1 MGSLAVRAAPFPPH
15 RPERPVAEP
24 EDVLRKAGVMTDTDT
39 KTATTTRSA
48 SGSAISPPPPRQKYS
63 RRLTIAVGLILAVL
77 IVAAFLFMIIQTPL
91 DNPKPTS
98 LGFSLNSFFVWIG
111 NLNPL
116 VQIPVVLVIF
126 GIVVA
131 LILVL
136 IEYAPRAGRG
146 YFVLRVVACFV
157 IPFIAFMMLRPVQGA
172 VLYIIAIALLAG
184 ALLFWADYR
193 AREGAGYLFQLIIF
207 LAPASILLL
216 VGLVYPTI
224 ATFVQSFFDKTGKQF
239 VGLDNYVWTFTQ
251 PEGLWSVIN
260 TIIWAVFAP
269 TIATI
274 IGLAYAVFI
283 DRARGEKILKVFV
296 FMPVAISF
304 VGAGI
309 IWKFVYDYRQGDQI
323 GILNA
328 TIVAFGGQPVSW
340 LDATPFVNT
349 FCLLAVFVWSQTGFA
364 MVFLS
369 AAIKGV
375 PAEQIEAA
383 SLDGA
388 NAWERFRNVTVPGI
402 RSSLIVVL
410 TTITIASLKVY
421 DIVANMTGGRS
432 NSSVLGFEMVN
443 QQQRFQSF
451 GHSSALAVVLF
462 LFMVPLIVYNVR
474 NLRKQRE
481 IR

>member
-1 MGSLAVRAAPFPPH
+1 
-15 RPERPVAEP
+15 
-24 EDVLRKAGVMTDTDT
+24 MTDTRT
-39 KTATTTRSA
+39 LITPKKSSA
-48 SGSAISPPPPRQKYS
+48 PPPPPAKEGRHSS
-63 RRLTIAVGLILAVL
+63 RVTRLVALIVGVL
-77 IVAAFLFMIIQTPL
+77 IVALFLFMVTRTPVE
-91 DNPKPTS
+91 NPRPTS

-111 NLNPL
+111 GLNPL
-116 VQIPVVLVIF
+116 VQIPVVIVVF
-126 GIVVA
+126 GLVVA

-136 IEYAPRAGRG
+136 IEYAPRPGKG
-146 YFVLRVVACFV
+146 YAILRVAACFV
-157 IPFIAFMMLRPVQGA
+157 IPFVAFMMMRPYQGA
-172 VLYIIAIALLAG
+172 VVYVVAIALLAG
-184 ALLFWADYR
+184 ALLFFADYR
-193 AREGAGYLFQLIIF
+193 ARAGAGYLFQLIIF

-216 VGLVYPTI
+216 VGLIYPAI

-239 VGLDNYVWTFTQ
+239 VGVDNYIWTFTQ
-251 PEGLWSVIN
+251 PEGLWSVVN
-260 TIIWAVFAP
+260 TLIWALLAP
-269 TIATI
+269 TISTI

-283 DRARGEKILKVFV
+283 DRARGEKILKVLV

-309 IWKFVYDYRQGDQI
+309 IWKFVYDYRQGQQI

-328 TIVAFGGQPVSW
+328 VITWFGGQPIGW
-340 LDATPFVNT
+340 LDQTPFINT
-349 FCLLAVFVWSQTGFA
+349 FCLLAVFIWSQTGFA

-375 PAEQIEAA
+375 PSEQLEAA
-383 SLDGA
+383 ELDGA

-402 RSSLIVVL
+402 RSSIIVVL

-443 QQQRFQSF
+443 QQQRFQSY

-474 NLRKQRE
+474 SLRKQRE
-481 IR
+481 VR